1 LVALAKG
8 RKEGSSLCSKEN
20 DLAYLLLML
29 LKDISSENMQKEAKY
44 DVSLEKLRMENQQG
58 Q

>member
-1 LVALAKG
+1 
-8 RKEGSSLCSKEN
+8 
-20 DLAYLLLML
+20 ML